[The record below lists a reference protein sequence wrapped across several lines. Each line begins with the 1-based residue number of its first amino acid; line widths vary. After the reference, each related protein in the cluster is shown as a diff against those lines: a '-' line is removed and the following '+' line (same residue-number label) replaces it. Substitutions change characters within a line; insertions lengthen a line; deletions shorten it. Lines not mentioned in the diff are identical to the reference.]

1 MDSTKQKLESLL
13 EDLSR
18 VNKLPRLS
26 AAVDD
31 VDKIITLLSAAREQ
45 VASGEPTLSQAAGC
59 LLILCGSIGPPH
71 GEPDH
76 DEAPKPHQDGL
87 R

>member
-31 VDKIITLLSAAREQ
+31 VDKIIALLSSAREQ
-45 VASGEPTLSQAAGC
+45 VAGGELPLSKTAGY
-59 LLILCGSIGPPH
+59 LLTDLQHWTPIRR
-71 GEPDH
+71 
-76 DEAPKPHQDGL
+76 A
-87 R
+87 